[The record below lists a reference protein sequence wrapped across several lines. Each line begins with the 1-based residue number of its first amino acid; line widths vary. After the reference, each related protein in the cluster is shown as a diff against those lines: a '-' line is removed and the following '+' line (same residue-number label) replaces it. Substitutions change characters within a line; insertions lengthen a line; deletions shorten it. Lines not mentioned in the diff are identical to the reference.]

1 MEVNRRKQSWPG
13 RKAGAGGWK
22 GRPLKEAKRSR
33 DPENED
39 GAERTWTVQSWSYGD
54 CAGRSL
60 KKKRS
65 GDFCERGERWR
76 MKRRKRDGWLGGEDR
91 EGDKLRCCSGD
102 LTEGEEEWE
111 RQTLL
116 CVVAII
122 TENRTIGGRLS
133 KMLWNHSQIEFD
145 SLELQHSAINQLILL
160 ASTIEATAAA
170 YQPFFTDITGRL
182 YIKDEHT
189 HSDINVW
196 FVYYGAEGVCLF
208 VCWTASLSATKHW
221 TTQNGTYLSLWG
233 AALLIMTLSHILN
246 RWE

>member
-22 GRPLKEAKRSR
+22 GRPLKEEKRSR

-39 GAERTWTVQSWSYGD
+39 GAERTWTVQRRSWSYGD

-160 ASTIEATAAA
+160 ASTIEASRYWSYCCCIST
-170 YQPFFTDITGRL
+170 FF
-182 YIKDEHT
+182 
-189 HSDINVW
+189 
-196 FVYYGAEGVCLF
+196 
-208 VCWTASLSATKHW
+208 HW
-221 TTQNGTYLSLWG
+221 Y
-233 AALLIMTLSHILN
+233 H
-246 RWE
+246 R